1 MNLKVISDAIPDHIA
16 KLKMKDVNWR
26 RLRDSL
32 CILIRPEVSPCAVLR
47 IREMYP
53 LRVESMY
60 KPCN

>member
-1 MNLKVISDAIPDHIA
+1 MNIKVISDAIPEHIA
-16 KLKMKDVNWR
+16 KFKMKDVN
-26 RLRDSL
+26 LRDSL
-32 CILIRPEVSPCAVLR
+32 CILVRPEVSRCAALR